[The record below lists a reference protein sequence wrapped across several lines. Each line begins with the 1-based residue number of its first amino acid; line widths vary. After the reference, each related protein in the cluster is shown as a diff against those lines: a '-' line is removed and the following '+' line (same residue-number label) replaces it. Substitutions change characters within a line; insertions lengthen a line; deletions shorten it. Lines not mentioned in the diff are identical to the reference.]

1 MGEITG
7 LVDEKCF
14 YPRDDAA
21 AVEIP
26 LIACIT
32 PSKGIPDPL
41 KPKKQPDQHG
51 PNVMNAPLSVT
62 HHLPRRARHVPRF
75 KHFVPACR
83 DFEGSKRTDRSQT
96 E

>member
-21 AVEIP
+21 AVDIP
-26 LIACIT
+26 LRVCIAL
-32 PSKGIPDPL
+32 SKGIPDPL

-51 PNVMNAPLSVT
+51 PKIMNGQLSVT
-62 HHLPRRARHVPRF
+62 RQLPARAHQVP
-75 KHFVPACR
+75 
-83 DFEGSKRTDRSQT
+83 
-96 E
+96 